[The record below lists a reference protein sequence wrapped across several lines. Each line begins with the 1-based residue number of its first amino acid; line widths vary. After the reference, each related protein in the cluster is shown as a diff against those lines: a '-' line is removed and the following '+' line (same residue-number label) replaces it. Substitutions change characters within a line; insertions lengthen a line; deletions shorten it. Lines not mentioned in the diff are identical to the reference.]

1 MQLFAVADCN
11 NFYCSCERVF
21 HPELVGKP
29 VVVLSNN
36 DGCVIARS
44 EEAKKLGLKMGDP
57 FFQVRELLERERV
70 AVFSS
75 NYTLYGSMSGRVMSL
90 LSQYTPTLDVYSIDE
105 AFLDLSDMGDSSY
118 IKRYGEQIASRVHK
132 ATGIPISVG
141 IAPTKTLAKMGSK
154 FAKKYKGY
162 RGCCLIDTDE
172 RRWKALELFPV
183 EDVWGIGRRIA
194 KQLAYYGITTAADFA
209 RQKESWVRGKFN
221 VTTVRTW
228 KELNGES
235 CIVLDDM
242 SQKKSICTSRSFSG
256 QGISDLGV
264 LEEAVANFAA
274 RCASKL
280 RRQHSCC
287 QGVTMFAYTSL
298 FREDVPPC
306 FLQQSVQLS
315 VPTQDTSEI
324 VRAAVEMLHE
334 RFSSASQTPSASV
347 PHLPWRKKVDNS
359 RMEAGASSTTA
370 HAPLFKKA
378 GVIIWNITSAR
389 VVQQDL
395 FDTVDRSKQKALLE
409 AVDEINRRN
418 GHDTVRIATQGT
430 DVRFGLQH
438 EYLSHQ
444 YTTNIDDVIVAKI
457 K

>member
-1 MQLFAVADCN
+1 MSLFAVADCN

-21 HPELVGKP
+21 HPELNGRP

-57 FFQVRELLERERV
+57 FFQVRDLLERERV

-90 LSQYTPTLDVYSIDE
+90 LSQYTPSLDVYSIDE
-105 AFLDLSDMGDSSY
+105 AFLDLSNMGDSQHM
-118 IKRYGEQIASRVHK
+118 KRYGEQIARRVHK

-141 IAPTKTLAKMGSK
+141 IALTKTLAKMGSK

-162 RGCCLIDTDE
+162 RGCCLIDTPE
-172 RRWKALELFPV
+172 RRQKALELFPV

-194 KQLAYYGITTAADFA
+194 KQLAYYNITTAADFA
-209 RQKESWVRGKFN
+209 RQKESWVRSKFS

-242 SQKKSICTSRSFSG
+242 SQKKSICTSRSFAG
-256 QGISDLGV
+256 QGISDFGI
-264 LEEAVANFAA
+264 LEEAVANFAS
-274 RCASKL
+274 RCAAKL
-280 RRQHSCC
+280 RHQRSCC
-287 QGVTMFAYTSL
+287 QGITVFAHTSP
-298 FREDVPPC
+298 FREDVPSH
-306 FLQQSVQLS
+306 FIQQSVQLS
-315 VPTQDTSEI
+315 VPTQDTAEI
-324 VRAAVEMLHE
+324 IKTAVGMLRE
-334 RFSSASQTPSASV
+334 NFPAQESTSAPA
-347 PHLPWRKKVDNS
+347 
-359 RMEAGASSTTA
+359 
-370 HAPLFKKA
+370 LFKKA

-395 FDTVDRSKQKALLE
+395 FDTIDRTKQKALLE
-409 AVDEINRRN
+409 AIDEINRRN

-430 DVRFGLQH
+430 NVRFGLQNA
-438 EYLSHQ
+438 YLSHQ